1 MSSILIVPDEIAD
14 LARRAR
20 SHHVGPGLPP
30 ESPSLIRSVLADWLE
45 EQGDDWMCRF
55 LRERPTGQHEE
66 LWTRERAWVL
76 DAIIEAHEKRT
87 ALLDLRMANATAKEN
102 K

>member
-1 MSSILIVPDEIAD
+1 MSSILIVPDEIVD

-55 LRERPTGQHEE
+55 LRERPAGQHEE
-66 LWTRERAWVL
+66 LWTRERTWVL
-76 DAIIEAHEKRT
+76 DAIIEAHEKRA
-87 ALLDLRMANATAKEN
+87 ALLELRMAKGSPEESR
-102 K
+102 